1 MNRLP
6 VWEITVQDN
15 EFLEI
20 ALVDFPAIEENFL
33 KFNKEE
39 VVLLFDS
46 DKMIVSGLV
55 MIPDKHIYRN
65 DSLGERYVFYTADT
79 VAKSAQLFLKN
90 GMKFNVS
97 HTDEIVPLDVIESYL
112 TKASNEFNA
121 PVGSWVITA
130 KVNDAKLWENVKA
143 GQFNGFS
150 FQALFTNELTK
161 FSNNKEKEMSKLK
174 ERVLDAINSVI
185 FPTEEVVLEET
196 VIEEVPVVE
205 KEVVEEIVE
214 EVVVEVVEKTID
226 ELLAEMKAEILAEI
240 DAKLAKLT
248 ETISGEVAKVD
259 EKVEE
264 FGKQPLSKSVKEEVA
279 IPVIDKANKAT
290 AFFNK

>member
-130 KVNDAKLWENVKA
+130 KVNDAKLWENIKA

-161 FSNNKEKEMSKLK
+161 FSNNKNKEMGKLK
-174 ERVLDAINSVI
+174 ERVLDAINSVV
-185 FPTEEVVLEET
+185 FPTEEVEE
-196 VIEEVPVVE
+196 VIEEVVE
-205 KEVVEEIVE
+205 MAEEAVE
-214 EVVVEVVEKTID
+214 EVKEPVEEPKEDEPTID
-226 ELLAEMKAEILAEI
+226 EKLEALKEEILAEVDKKI
-240 DAKLAKLT
+240 EQMVLAIG
-248 ETISGEVAKVD
+248 EEVAKVD

-264 FGKQPLSKSVKEEVA
+264 FGKQPLAKSVKEEVETPK
-279 IPVIDKANKAT
+279 PVKGSKAT

>member
-65 DSLGERYVFYTADT
+65 DSLGERYAFYTADT

-97 HTDEIVPLDVIESYL
+97 HTDEIVPLDVIESIL
-112 TKASNEFNA
+112 Q
-121 PVGSWVITA
+121 VQGS
-130 KVNDAKLWENVKA
+130 K
-143 GQFNGFS
+143 GCHFS
-150 FQALFTNELTK
+150 FL
-161 FSNNKEKEMSKLK
+161 
-174 ERVLDAINSVI
+174 
-185 FPTEEVVLEET
+185 
-196 VIEEVPVVE
+196 
-205 KEVVEEIVE
+205 
-214 EVVVEVVEKTID
+214 
-226 ELLAEMKAEILAEI
+226 
-240 DAKLAKLT
+240 
-248 ETISGEVAKVD
+248 
-259 EKVEE
+259 
-264 FGKQPLSKSVKEEVA
+264 
-279 IPVIDKANKAT
+279 
-290 AFFNK
+290 

>member
-130 KVNDAKLWENVKA
+130 KVNDAELWENIKA

-161 FSNNKEKEMSKLK
+161 FSNNKNKEMSKLK
-174 ERVLDAINSVI
+174 ERVLDAINSVV
-185 FPTEEVVLEET
+185 FPTEEVEE
-196 VIEEVPVVE
+196 VIEEVVE
-205 KEVVEEIVE
+205 MAE
-214 EVVVEVVEKTID
+214 EVVAMEEDSKVVID
-226 ELLAEMKAEILAEI
+226 EAFI
-240 DAKLAKLT
+240 DAKIAAIKEEIML
-248 ETISGEVAKVD
+248 EVANMLIGVEEGFSKQFKEVD

-264 FGKQPLSKSVKEEVA
+264 FGKQPLAKSVQEEVDTPKKSKGA
-279 IPVIDKANKAT
+279 AAYFTKQ
-290 AFFNK
+290 